1 MKNITLLLLLLAV
14 LLPLALC
21 AQKTTDAD
29 RILGVWFNGEK
40 TSKIEVFKTTKGDFA
55 GRIIWLKEPNDENGK
70 AKTDHKNSDAKLK
83 LRPLLNMTVLT
94 GLGYKAKGKFDGGT
108 IYDPKSGNTYS
119 CKGELSDDN
128 TLKLRGFMGVS
139 LLGRTDTWTRTTK

>member
-1 MKNITLLLLLLAV
+1 MKLSLCLVLIAAM
-14 LLPLALC
+14 LLPLMLA

-40 TSKIEVFKTTKGDFA
+40 SSKIEVFKTTAGNYA
-55 GRIIWLKEPNDENGK
+55 GRIIWLKEPNDEAGIPK
-70 AKTDHKNSDAKLK
+70 VDHKNPKDGLK
-83 LRPLLNMTVLT
+83 SRPLISLNVLT
-94 GLGYKAKGKFDGGT
+94 GLDYKGKAKYDGGT

-119 CKGELSDDN
+119 CKGELADDN

-139 LLGRTDTWTRTTK
+139 LLGRTDVWTRTTK

>member
-1 MKNITLLLLLLAV
+1 MKLILSLIICLMMLIPTILF
-14 LLPLALC
+14 C
-21 AQKTTDAD
+21 QKTSDAD

-40 TSKIEVFKTTKGDFA
+40 TSKIEVFKTTSGNYA
-55 GRIIWLKEPNDENGK
+55 GRIVWLKVPNDENNK
-70 AKTDHKNSDAKLK
+70 PKTDHKNPDAKL
-83 LRPLLNMTVLT
+83 RTRAIN
-94 GLGYKAKGKFDGGT
+94 GLVILSALDFKGKGKYDSGS

-119 CKGELSDDN
+119 CKGELADDN